1 MRKLILMGL
10 MLVSTLSFAH
20 EKTEEEKRVVY
31 TLIKQQLNEGVITNK
46 IAQKMWKTYLHCCK
60 K

>member
-1 MRKLILMGL
+1 MGL